1 MTAIITIDGPAGA
14 GKSTVA
20 RRLADRL
27 GFEFLDT
34 GAMYRAV
41 ALAGLRRGVDL
52 RSESALAQLART
64 IDLRFNQGR
73 LLLNGEDVSEA
84 IRTPQATAAT
94 KHAADNAEVRRTL
107 VECQR
112 EAAEGRNIVTEGRDQ
127 GTLVFPDAQ
136 FKVFLTAGAEERA
149 RRRCEQLLAAGVAA
163 DFAEVL
169 AAQQQ
174 RDAEDQSRPF
184 GALVAAPDAFVM
196 PTDGLSIDQV
206 VDRLARQWQ
215 QRSAP

>member
-20 RRLADRL
+20 RRLAERL

-41 ALAGLRRGVDL
+41 ALAALRRRIDMHN
-52 RSESALAQLART
+52 EAALADLAGT
-64 IDLRFNQGR
+64 IDLRFERGR
-73 LLLNGEDVSEA
+73 LLLDGEDVSEA
-84 IRTPQATAAT
+84 IRTPEVTAAT
-94 KHAADNAEVRRTL
+94 RYAADNVEVRRRL
-107 VECQR
+107 IHFQR
-112 EAAEGRNIVTEGRDQ
+112 EAAQGRNIVTEGRDQ

-149 RRRCEQLLAAGVAA
+149 KRRCRQLRAAGIEA
-163 DFAEVL
+163 DFAQVL
-169 AAQQQ
+169 TAQQQ

-184 GALVAAPDAFVM
+184 GALAAAPDAFVLN
-196 PTDGLSIDQV
+196 TDGLSVEEV
-206 VDRLARQWQ
+206 VERLVSRWRQQ
-215 QRSAP
+215 SAT